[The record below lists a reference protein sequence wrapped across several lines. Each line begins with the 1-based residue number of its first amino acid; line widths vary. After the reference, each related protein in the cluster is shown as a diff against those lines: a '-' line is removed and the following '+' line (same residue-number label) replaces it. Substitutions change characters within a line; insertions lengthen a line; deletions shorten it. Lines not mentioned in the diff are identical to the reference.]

1 MLRSYKTGLLLPINF
16 YRTRV
21 KEPVMIITRIKRS
34 SNLLIFL
41 VYFFVLFRV
50 DFMYLL
56 LSLLAVGPA
65 MFYFYLR

>member
-21 KEPVMIITRIKRS
+21 KEPVMIITRIKSS
-34 SNLLIFL
+34 SNLLVFL

-50 DFMYLL
+50 DFMHLL